1 MMKKWDY
8 NKLNR
13 ALKQFIEDKRFKEK
27 IEKIVA

>member
-8 NKLNR
+8 NKLSR

-27 IEKIVA
+27 IEEIVA